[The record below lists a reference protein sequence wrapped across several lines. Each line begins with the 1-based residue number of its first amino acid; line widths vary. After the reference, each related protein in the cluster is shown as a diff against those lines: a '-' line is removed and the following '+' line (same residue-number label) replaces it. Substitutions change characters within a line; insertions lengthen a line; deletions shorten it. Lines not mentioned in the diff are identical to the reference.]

1 MKTNTAHLM
10 VLLVYA
16 ERITA
21 GVMHSVSCPPAQRS
35 HNNSR
40 TEVFQ
45 QRKISL
51 EMEVESGCVVIV
63 SELLHSK

>member
-1 MKTNTAHLM
+1 M

-63 SELLHSK
+63 